1 MTLDNMPRISR
12 IKKLKKFYTIK
23 DLRFYGSI
31 SYLMPLISR
40 LIGVKNSRKF
50 SNFFD
55 RILNI
60 RLSAFKFVLVA
71 ALKDGNK

>member
-1 MTLDNMPRISR
+1 MPTISR

-40 LIGVKNSRKF
+40 LIGEKKSRKI
-50 SNFFD
+50 SDLFD
-55 RILNI
+55 KILKI
-60 RLSAFKFVLVA
+60 KLSAFKFVLIA
-71 ALKDGNK
+71 ELKDSSK